1 MAGKIAGKVVSVD
14 ADGNALTDIS
24 AAALAGAPTDER
36 LTIECE
42 GHRTCCLFPFEHGQP
57 EMTFLGR
64 MTPDERLELMLTGDS
79 AALFLGIRPGAV
91 VKVKWE

>member
-24 AAALAGAPTDER
+24 SAALAGAPTDEG

-42 GHRTCCLFPFEHGQP
+42 GHRTCCLFPYEHGQP

-64 MTPDERLELMLTGDS
+64 ITPQEQLELILTGDS
-79 AALFLGIRPGAV
+79 AAMFLGIRPGA
-91 VKVKWE
+91 KVMVRWE